1 MRGVIKWFN
10 NVKGYGF
17 LTGQD
22 GRDFFVHHS
31 DLRCDRKTRD
41 SLKGGEEVEF
51 EESAGPKGPKAANIR
66 LVAVA

>member
-31 DLRCDRKTRD
+31 DLRCDRKMRD
-41 SLKGGEEVEF
+41 SLKGGEEVDF
-51 EESAGPKGPKAANIR
+51 EESAGPKGPKAVNIR
-66 LVAVA
+66 LVAAA